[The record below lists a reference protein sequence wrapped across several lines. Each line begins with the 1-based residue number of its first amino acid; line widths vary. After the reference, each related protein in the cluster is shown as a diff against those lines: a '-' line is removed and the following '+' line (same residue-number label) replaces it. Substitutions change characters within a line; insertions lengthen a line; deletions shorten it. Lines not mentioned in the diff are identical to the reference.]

1 MRTDHQIAFL
11 LRELA
16 ATDPERR
23 AAAVKGLGKAGGAA
37 YVRVFTDAAD
47 DPAPSVR
54 AAAALALGRLGI
66 PNAGSEVLPPLM
78 DDEDPA
84 VRRRASVAA
93 TRLGIR
99 GQAVTRAFARL
110 LSDPDHHLRINALE
124 GLAALGEPGD
134 ATALAGL
141 LGDPDSAVWGRA
153 RALVY
158 RCKDDAA
165 VRTEVIRTA
174 RQGKGAARARALD
187 WLPERCTEQ
196 LLDSLLTGL
205 GDPSPEVRIAVARR
219 LFDLARPQ
227 TQDELA
233 AALRTERD
241 PEVAAPLLRGLGR
254 LGDERVTGPAVRWL
268 RDPEAGASAA
278 RALGG
283 ADTGTAAAHLRTAL
297 TDETFPART
306 RAAAARAVGAGARWD
321 AVWLLLSV
329 LDDPD
334 DEIRAGVIQGLEA
347 LVENGLRL
355 WERHP
360 VAWALVEQLEA
371 GGEHTW
377 RTRNALDGLTQAL
390 PAVRRLADEAPSA
403 EVRAAALSLLA
414 GDDESDEHTRH
425 DVLRFLRGLDDP
437 YEAVRYE
444 AVLGLERRVT
454 ATGSLPPGSEE
465 AHSRLTALTADAS
478 PRLRQAATR
487 VLEALGTGPR
497 A

>member
-1 MRTDHQIAFL
+1 MGTDHQIAFF

-16 ATDPERR
+16 ATDPARR
-23 AAAVKGLGKAGGAA
+23 AVAVKGLGKAGGAA
-37 YVRVFTDAAD
+37 YVRVVAGAAD
-47 DPAPSVR
+47 DPAPAVR

-66 PNAGSEVLPPLM
+66 PEAGGEVLPLLM
-78 DDEDPA
+78 DDEDPG

-93 TRLGIR
+93 VRLGLQ
-99 GQAVTRAFARL
+99 GPAVTRAFARL
-110 LSDPDHHLRINALE
+110 LSDPDHHARINALE
-124 GLAALGEPGD
+124 GLAALGAPGD
-134 ATALAGL
+134 ATTLVGL

-153 RALVY
+153 RTLVY
-158 RCKDDAA
+158 RWKDDTA
-165 VRTEVIRTA
+165 VRAEVIRTA
-174 RQGKGAARARALD
+174 RQGPGAARARALD
-187 WLPERCTEQ
+187 LLPEDCSER
-196 LLDSLLTGL
+196 LLESLLAGL
-205 GDPSPEVRIAVARR
+205 GDPSPAVRIAVARR
-219 LFDLARPQ
+219 LFDVAAPQ
-227 TQDELA
+227 AQDALA
-233 AALRTERD
+233 ATLRTERD
-241 PEVAAPLLRGLGR
+241 PETAARLLRGLGR

-268 RDPEAGASAA
+268 RDPDAGASAA
-278 RALGG
+278 CALGG

-321 AVWLLLSV
+321 AVWLLLAV

-334 DEIRAGVIQGLEA
+334 DEIRAGVIDGLEA

-360 VAWALVEQLEA
+360 VAWALVERLEA
-371 GGEHTW
+371 GGKHTW

-414 GDDESDEHTRH
+414 GDDETDEHTRH
-425 DVLRFLRGLDDP
+425 DLRRFLRGLDDP

-444 AVLGLERRVT
+444 AVLGLERLVT
-454 ATGSLPPGSEE
+454 ATGSLHAGSEE
-465 AHSRLTALTADAS
+465 AHSRLTDLTADAS

>member
-1 MRTDHQIAFL
+1 MGADHQIAFFS
-11 LRELA
+11 RELA
-16 ATDPERR
+16 AAEPERR

-37 YVRVFTDAAD
+37 HVRVIADAAED
-47 DPAPSVR
+47 SAPSVR
-54 AAAALALGRLGI
+54 AAAALALGRLGT
-66 PNAGSEVLPPLM
+66 PDAGSEVLPPLM
-78 DDEDPA
+78 DDEDPV

-93 TRLGIR
+93 TRLGLR
-99 GQAVTRAFARL
+99 GPAVTRAFARL

-134 ATALAGL
+134 ATALVGL
-141 LGDPDSAVWGRA
+141 LGDPDPAVWGRA
-153 RALVY
+153 HTLVY
-158 RCKDDAA
+158 RWKDDAA

-174 RQGKGAARARALD
+174 RHGTGAARARALD
-187 WLPERCTEQ
+187 RLPERCTER

-227 TQDELA
+227 TRDALA
-233 AALRTERD
+233 GALRTERD
-241 PEVAAPLLRGLGR
+241 PEVAAHLLRGLGR
-254 LGDERVTGPAVRWL
+254 LGDQRVTGPAARWL

-297 TDETFPART
+297 TDETLPART

-329 LDDPD
+329 LDDPE
-334 DEIRAGVIQGLEA
+334 DEIRAGVIHGLEA

-360 VAWALVEQLEA
+360 VAWALVERLEA

-377 RTRNALDGLTQAL
+377 RTRNALYGLTQAL
-390 PAVRRLADEAPSA
+390 PAVRRFADEAPSA

-414 GDDESDEHTRH
+414 GDDETDEHTRN
-425 DVLRFLRGLDDP
+425 DVRRFLRGLDDP

-465 AHSRLTALTADAS
+465 AHGRLTALTEDAS